1 MFNVLINHTLSLFI
15 PAWSSFRFSTKE
27 AKGYHIMVPDL
38 VGLNPAVDW
47 VYYFFYEK
55 IHMRSLPPPT
65 GQKYS
70 FLYTFQVRSSI

>member
-1 MFNVLINHTLSLFI
+1 
-15 PAWSSFRFSTKE
+15 
-27 AKGYHIMVPDL
+27 MVPDL

>member
-1 MFNVLINHTLSLFI
+1 MFLSIILCLFSYQLGAVLDFQPKKPKDI
-15 PAWSSFRFSTKE
+15 
-27 AKGYHIMVPDL
+27 YHIMVPDL